1 MFRIAFDFDEV
12 DKIVS
17 NFRIVEFEKPKEDK
31 IYHCDVLL
39 EDNVLTLFPPAVQ
52 KMNLRPGDRISI
64 QYISEGI
71 GKSSPVIGRADVFTD
86 AFDGNRVSAKYTVS
100 FKGQKNDTL
109 KQFGHKFDLEP
120 YKEGMWKLIKAVK
133 RVNPQ
138 ETIID
143 DENDLENLNPNELD
157 TELNEIF
164 NTIN

>member
-31 IYHCDVLL
+31 IYHCDVSL

-64 QYISEGI
+64 Q
-71 GKSSPVIGRADVFTD
+71 
-86 AFDGNRVSAKYTVS
+86 YTVS